1 SVILSMLLYPVISML
16 AVQLYTE
23 LSGSYAA
30 GHHSVL
36 LINCPTEQTARD
48 VARYIME
55 KRMAACVNILPR
67 TSTMYYWKG
76 EIQDSSEILLLVR
89 TRTSMIPRLT
99 DLIKTV
105 HPYQTPEILSLPI
118 QDGSLSYM
126 KWIDDAVPNV

>member
-1 SVILSMLLYPVISML
+1 MDWFYSRCHPDHVSRGMNRHRLVIFWSVILSMLLYPVISML

-67 TSTMYYWKG
+67 TSTMNPASIGVFTFVVCDYLVLLERGDSRFFRNPAAG
-76 EIQDSSEILLLVR
+76 ED
-89 TRTSMIPRLT
+89 
-99 DLIKTV
+99 
-105 HPYQTPEILSLPI
+105 
-118 QDGSLSYM
+118 
-126 KWIDDAVPNV
+126 